1 MKTGCGYIRVSTH
14 GRQEELSPDAQ
25 KRLIKEYAAANGII
39 VDRFFVD
46 SGISGKSADKRPAFK
61 EMIAAC
67 KEASHPY
74 DCVLLWKFS
83 RFARNIDE
91 STYYKSVLRKKCNVD
106 VISIS
111 EPVDDNMYGR
121 LIEMIITWSDEFY
134 SYNLSGEVRRG
145 MTQHAMVGGY
155 NGRVPLGYM
164 KKKGNEHIP
173 EIDPLYGPLVQRIF
187 TEIAAGISPGN
198 VSVRLNEDGC
208 RTRTGKPFETRII
221 KYIIRNPFYLGKIRF
236 NNYDP
241 QKYRSM
247 KEEDKGQYVLVDG
260 KHPALITQELFDKA
274 NASLD
279 NRSIPYKPRQ
289 TPSLRHAHWLS
300 GTLKCGYCG
309 GSMGYQ
315 KEHTNSRGGTVSAA
329 FVCTNYS
336 KGRCAKSSRVNA
348 DLIAGEVIEHLSSLL
363 DTTDIVYQQKNFSKQ
378 PEEYDNSIVL
388 QAQLRAIRDK
398 ERRIKDAYINGID
411 SLEEYRE
418 NKRLLLEARQ
428 LLEERISHYTLP
440 AATAD
445 TIDIRS
451 MITDVVLKLQSNLP
465 VSKKNDA
472 LNTICQKILWY
483 KDEERLKIEFFI

>member
-14 GRQEELSPDAQ
+14 GKQEELSPEAQ

-46 SGISGKSADKRPAFK
+46 SGISGKSADRRPAFK
-61 EMIAAC
+61 EMIATC

-134 SYNLSGEVRRG
+134 SYNLSGEVKRG

-155 NGRVPLGYM
+155 NGQVPLGYT

-173 EIDPLYGPLVQRIF
+173 EIDPVYGPLVQRIF

-198 VSVRLNEDGC
+198 VSVRLNQDGC
-208 RTRTGKPFETRII
+208 HTRSGKPFETRII

-241 QKYRSM
+241 QKYRFM
-247 KEEDKGQYVLVDG
+247 KETDKGQYVLVDG
-260 KHPALITQELFDKA
+260 RHPALVTQELFDRA

-300 GTLKCGYCG
+300 GTLKCGLCG

-315 KEHTNSRGGTVSAA
+315 REHTNSRGGTVSAA

-348 DLIAGEVIEHLSSLL
+348 SLIAGEVIEHISSLL
-363 DTTDIVYQQKNFSKQ
+363 DTDAVYIRKTASLQ

-388 QAQLRAIRDK
+388 RAQLEAISEK
-398 ERRIKDAYINGID
+398 EKRIRDAYINGID
-411 SLEEYRE
+411 TLEEYRE
-418 NKRLLLEARQ
+418 NKRLLQESRE
-428 LLEERISHYTLP
+428 LLEDKLSHYTP
-440 AATAD
+440 AATSDIINISD
-445 TIDIRS
+445 T
-451 MITDVVLKLQSNLP
+451 ITDVISKLQSDLP
-465 VSKKNDA
+465 VAEKNDA
-472 LNTICQKILWY
+472 LNSICQKIIWY
-483 KDEERLKIEFFI
+483 KDEDRLKIELLV